1 MRIFAAALSRGLV
14 ALVLGMATALAG
26 AQAADYPTRPVTI
39 VVPFP
44 PAGGVDALAR
54 VVAQKLTDQL
64 KQQFVVENKGGA
76 GGTLGTNAAARAAP
90 DGYTLLLGHTGTM
103 AINPSLYVNMKI
115 DPDKQ
120 FVPIGMVGVLPVAVI
135 AHPSFP
141 AKTVADFIKIAKEK
155 GTALNVGTSAVGTGG
170 YLTAQLFKAQT
181 GLEFTIV
188 PYKGT
193 GPLMNDVLGNHVPV
207 VFGVLPPALG
217 NINAGKLNAIAVTSK
232 KRFSLLPNVP
242 TADQTG
248 MPGFEAVL
256 SYGLLA
262 PAGTPKEIVDKLS
275 AELRKLVALD
285 DVKQQINL
293 AGGDSHAST
302 SAEYAA
308 VLAKEEKMWGD
319 LVKKL
324 NLKVE

>member
-1 MRIFAAALSRGLV
+1 MRLVAAARRGLF
-14 ALVLGMATALAG
+14 ALLFSLAALGGAG
-26 AQAADYPTRPVTI
+26 ASDYPSRPVTI

-54 VVAQKLTDQL
+54 VVAQKLTGQL

-76 GGTLGTNAAARAAP
+76 GGTLGTNAVARAAP

-115 DPDKQ
+115 EPDKQ
-120 FVPIGMVGVLPVAVI
+120 FVPIGMVGELPVALI

-155 GTALNVGTSAVGTGG
+155 GAALNVGTSAVGTGG

-181 GLEFTIV
+181 GLDFTII

-193 GPLMNDVLGNHVPV
+193 APLMNDLLGNHVPV

-217 NINAGKLNAIAVTSK
+217 NIGAGKLTAIAVTSK

-248 MPGFEAVL
+248 MAGFEAVL
-256 SYGLLA
+256 TYGLLA
-262 PAGTPKEIVDKLS
+262 PAGTPQEIVDKLS

-285 DVKQQINL
+285 DVKQQINH
-293 AGGDSHAST
+293 AGGDPLAST

-308 VLAKEEKMWGD
+308 VIAKEEKMWGD